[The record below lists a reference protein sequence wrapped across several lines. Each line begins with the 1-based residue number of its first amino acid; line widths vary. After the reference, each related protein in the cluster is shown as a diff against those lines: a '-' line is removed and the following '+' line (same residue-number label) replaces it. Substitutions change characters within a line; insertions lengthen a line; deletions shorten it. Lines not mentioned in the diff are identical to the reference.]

1 MSLTRE
7 QRSLLDLMRSDNARA
22 GFPFAA
28 SEVWIREVANFERVF
43 DASGVDKVEQ
53 GYFNTRFSG
62 VTRNDPRLY
71 EWFISTFYFL
81 LRGRDHLGI
90 LDKVEATPA
99 DEAPHAVT
107 RDDVM
112 VEFGVPVTI
121 DGRRVSADLLFSVY
135 DFYNLYELDPGVAT
149 EALIVGDLGAGWGR
163 LGHLLLQIN
172 PRIRYLVFD
181 IPESLL
187 LSSDY
192 LPRLLP
198 GVGHSRYAETRAA
211 GAFTRDMLM
220 GKALWFLASQD
231 LARLPANAV
240 DLMVNVASFQ
250 EMNADQVNRYL
261 EIFDEL
267 AFGGHVYLRNEYIGG
282 SSRVDEY
289 RFPEGWLRKFSR
301 DSAFSAQFH
310 ESGWRVT

>member
-1 MSLTRE
+1 MSLTHE
-7 QRSLLDLMRSDNARA
+7 QRSLLDLMRSDNAGA

-28 SEVWIREVANFERVF
+28 SEVWIKEVENFDRVF
-43 DASGVDKVEQ
+43 DATGVGNIEH

-62 VTRNDPRLY
+62 VTKNDPRLY
-71 EWFISTFYFL
+71 EWFISTLYFL
-81 LRGRDHLGI
+81 LRGRDRLNI

-99 DEAPHAVT
+99 EEAAHAVT
-107 RDDVM
+107 RGGAEI
-112 VEFGVPVTI
+112 EFGVPITI

-135 DFYNLYELDPGVAT
+135 DFYNLYELDPAVAT
-149 EALIVGDLGAGWGR
+149 DALIVGDLGAGWGR

-172 PRIRYLVFD
+172 PRIRYVIFD

-187 LSSDY
+187 LSSSY

-198 GVGHSRYAETRAA
+198 EVAHSDYVETRAI
-211 GAFTRDMLM
+211 GSFTRELLTRN
-220 GKALWFLASQD
+220 ALWFLASQD

-261 EIFDEL
+261 QIFDEV

-282 SSRVDEY
+282 CSSIDQY

-301 DSAFSAQFH
+301 DSAYSAQFH
-310 ESGWRVT
+310 EGGWRVT

>member
-1 MSLTRE
+1 MSLTEE
-7 QRSLLDLMRSDNARA
+7 QRTTLAMMRADNARA
-22 GFPFAA
+22 GYPFAA
-28 SEVWIREVANFERVF
+28 SAVWIREVENFERVF
-43 DASGVDKVEQ
+43 DTTGVDKVEH

-62 VTRNDPRLY
+62 VTKNDPRLY

-81 LRGRDHLGI
+81 LRGRDRLNL
-90 LDKVEATPA
+90 LDKVKATPA
-99 DEAPHAVT
+99 EEAPHAVT
-107 RDDVM
+107 RGGARI
-112 VEFGVPVTI
+112 EFGVPLTI
-121 DGRRVSADLLFSVY
+121 DGRTVSADLLFSVY
-135 DFYNLYELDPGVAT
+135 DFYNLYELDPAVAT
-149 EALIVGDLGAGWGR
+149 DALIVGDLGAGWGR

-172 PRIRYLVFD
+172 PRIRYVIFD

-187 LSSDY
+187 LSSNY

-198 GVGHSRYAETRAA
+198 GVEHSRYAETRAI
-211 GAFTRDMLM
+211 GSFTRDMLM
-220 GKALWFLASQD
+220 GKALWFLAPQD
-231 LARLPANAV
+231 LVRLPANAL

-250 EMNADQVNRYL
+250 EMNAGQVNRYL
-261 EIFDEL
+261 EIFDEV

-301 DSAFSAQFH
+301 DSAYSAQFH

>member
-7 QRSLLDLMRSDNARA
+7 LRSLLDLMRSDNARA

-28 SEVWIREVANFERVF
+28 SEVWIREVGNFERVF
-43 DASGVDKVEQ
+43 DASGVDKVEH

-81 LRGRDHLGI
+81 LRGRDHLNI

-107 RDDVM
+107 RDGAR

-135 DFYNLYELDPGVAT
+135 DFYNLYELDPAVAT
-149 EALIVGDLGAGWGR
+149 DALIVGDLGAGWGR

-198 GVGHSRYAETRAA
+198 GVGHSRYTETRAV
-211 GAFTRDMLM
+211 GSFTRDMLM

-267 AFGGHVYLRNEYIGG
+267 ALGGHVYLRNEYIGG
-282 SSRVDEY
+282 ASRIDEY

-301 DSAFSAQFH
+301 DSAYSAQFH

>member
-28 SEVWIREVANFERVF
+28 SEVWIREVGNFERVF
-43 DASGVDKVEQ
+43 DATGVDKVEH

-81 LRGRDHLGI
+81 LRGRDRLNI

-107 RDDVM
+107 RDGAR

-121 DGRRVSADLLFSVY
+121 DGHRVSADVLFSVY
-135 DFYNLYELDPGVAT
+135 DFYNLYELDPAVAT

-198 GVGHSRYAETRAA
+198 GVGYSRYTETRAI
-211 GAFTRDMLM
+211 GSFTRDMLM

-289 RFPEGWLRKFSR
+289 RLPEGWLRKFSR
-301 DSAFSAQFH
+301 DSAYSAQFH